1 MQTLSIDKLSLLE
14 GRSPSFISRDHTY
27 PRRHPPSS
35 RVCRPPSSVGGKI
48 GRVSPAHRIIC
59 LHPRLPLQLPSWVDD
74 TVGRSSYCR
83 YSGVQ
88 HLSSRSSGTLDR
100 GLCGAREGQ
109 SRGGL
114 SAACLLALPFAVGRR
129 GLVLA
134 HASERET
141 VT

>member
-59 LHPRLPLQLPSWVDD
+59 LHPRLQLQLPSWVDD

-88 HLSSRSSGTLDR
+88 HGPSPIVTR
-100 GLCGAREGQ
+100 GLPRKKNWFKTYDKYSPLNRSCRMQ
-109 SRGGL
+109 PSVTSRK
-114 SAACLLALPFAVGRR
+114 AN
-129 GLVLA
+129 
-134 HASERET
+134 HK
-141 VT
+141 